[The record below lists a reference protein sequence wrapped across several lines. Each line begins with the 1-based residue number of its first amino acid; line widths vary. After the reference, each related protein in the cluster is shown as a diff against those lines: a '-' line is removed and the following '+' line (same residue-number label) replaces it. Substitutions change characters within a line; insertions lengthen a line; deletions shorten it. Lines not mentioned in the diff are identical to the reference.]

1 VIATVHLDDASVNA
15 VAERVVELL
24 RAESIGG
31 DLIDSVEVAR
41 RFSVSRDY
49 VYEHAEELGAMRL
62 GSGSRARL
70 RFDPATVRERLHNY
84 PFVTLESLNEATGRP
99 FVAGVQLSF
108 YQSKVSSS
116 DKKDATNT
124 VTKSTNRQVTWGRK

>member
-1 VIATVHLDDASVNA
+1 MIATVHLDDASVNA

-24 RAESIGG
+24 RGESIGG

-49 VYEHAEELGAMRL
+49 VYEHAEELGAIRL

-70 RFDPATVRERLHNY
+70 RFDPATVRERL
-84 PFVTLESLNEATGRP
+84 S
-99 FVAGVQLSF
+99 QLPVRDF
-108 YQSKVSSS
+108 GEPQRG
-116 DKKDATNT
+116 
-124 VTKSTNRQVTWGRK
+124 NRASVRRGGSIELLPIKGQQL